1 MTVIA
6 IKNQLIKAINDY
18 QNEKIKLSQLRLIAN
33 DLLYQFLSLK
43 GNHNQDEQLYW
54 LLDELDDLDF
64 NLRFDPQKAAAT
76 LINAFK
82 YAKSNHV

>member
-1 MTVIA
+1 MIS

-43 GNHNQDEQLYW
+43 GNHHQDEQLYW

-64 NLRFDPQKAAAT
+64 NLRFDPQKAATT
-76 LINAFK
+76 LINVFK
-82 YAKSNHV
+82 YAQQSHA

>member
-1 MTVIA
+1 MIA

-18 QNEKIKLSQLRLIAN
+18 QNEKIELSQLRLIAN

-43 GNHNQDEQLYW
+43 GNHHQDEQLYW

-64 NLRFDPQKAAAT
+64 NLRFDPQKAATT
-76 LINAFK
+76 LINVFK
-82 YAKSNHV
+82 YAQHSHA

>member
-33 DLLYQFLSLK
+33 DLLYQFLALK
-43 GNHNQDEQLYW
+43 NGSHQDEQLYW